1 MTALGD
7 TRSQG
12 GARYRI
18 EADAPARAQVGSCRG
33 RHEGAAYGWC
43 GAIALGGE
51 AAERLGVHPN
61 TLAGWVKRGW
71 LAGVKM
77 PSGEVR
83 FREEEVEALRDRIY
97 AV

>member
-1 MTALGD
+1 MAL
-7 TRSQG
+7 R
-12 GARYRI
+12 
-18 EADAPARAQVGSCRG
+18 APSTPKVLRRG
-33 RHEGAAYGWC
+33 ET
-43 GAIALGGE
+43 
-51 AAERLGVHPN
+51 AERLGVHPN

-83 FREEEVEALRDRIY
+83 FREEEVEGLRDRIY

>member
-1 MTALGD
+1 MAVTAASTPRVLR
-7 TRSQG
+7 RS
-12 GARYRI
+12 
-18 EADAPARAQVGSCRG
+18 
-33 RHEGAAYGWC
+33 
-43 GAIALGGE
+43 E

-71 LAGVKM
+71 LSGVQM

-83 FREEEVEALRDRIY
+83 YREEEVEALRKRIY